1 MINQVSSH
9 RMKFAIRMKKALR
22 LLLLM
27 WFILGICIFAVTI
40 AGAQEEQETPK
51 TQEADSASWKIVIA
65 PATEAGERMII
76 SGTVFGPDGKTPR
89 PGVEVMVYHTDAKG
103 YYAKGSNS
111 PRTAR
116 LKGTLITNAE
126 GKYEFES
133 IKPGPYP
140 SGGIPAHVHYAI
152 IRDSVVVQ
160 RFELLFEGDPF
171 LTEDMKK
178 RGTVEGGMVAVRKLE
193 KDANGIWRGEY
204 NLILKNDNH

>member
-1 MINQVSSH
+1 MEKV
-9 RMKFAIRMKKALR
+9 LR
-22 LLLLM
+22 LPLLKA
-27 WFILGICIFAVTI
+27 FILGVCIFFVTI
-40 AGAQEEQETPK
+40 AAAQGQQETQEE
-51 TQEADSASWKIVIA
+51 QEADSASWKIVIA
-65 PATEAGERMII
+65 PATEPGERMII
-76 SGTVFGPDGKTPR
+76 SGTVFGPDSKTPFQD
-89 PGVEVMVYHTDAKG
+89 VQVMVYHTDAKG

-111 PRTAR
+111 PRNAR
-116 LKGTLITNAE
+116 LKGTMITNAE

-152 IRDSVVVQ
+152 IQDSVVVQ
-160 RFELLFEGDPF
+160 RFELLFEGDPS

-204 NLILKNDNH
+204 DLILKQL

>member
-22 LLLLM
+22 LPPMLA
-27 WFILGICIFAVTI
+27 FILGICIFSVAI
-40 AGAQEEQETPK
+40 ASAQEKQETPK
-51 TQEADSASWKIVIA
+51 KQEADSTSWKITLA
-65 PATEAGERMII
+65 PAAEPGERMII
-76 SGTVFGPDGKTPR
+76 SGTVYGPDGKTPR
-89 PGVEVMVYHTDAKG
+89 AGVQVLVYHTDAKG

-111 PRTAR
+111 PGNAR
-116 LKGTLITNAE
+116 LKGTMITNAE

-152 IRDSVVVQ
+152 IHDSLVVQ
-160 RFELLFEGDPF
+160 RFELLFEGDPY

-178 RGTVEGGMVAVRKLE
+178 RGTVEGGMLAVRKLE

-204 NLILKNDNH
+204 DLILKNF